1 MADKRDYYDL
11 LGVKRDVEAE
21 ELKKAYRAMA
31 KKYHPDLN
39 KDDPNAGEKFKE
51 INEAYEVLSDPQ
63 KRALYDRHGH
73 DAFDPT
79 KGGGPGGF
87 DFNMGGAGMGGFSD
101 LFDLFFSSGGGRGR
115 RGPQRGAD
123 RETRMDIT
131 FEESLFGI
139 QKDMEL
145 MRIEKCEKCGGSG
158 AEDDSGVKTC
168 PTCQGRGQVRST
180 QSTPFGKFETVKTC
194 SRCSGEGKIIEKPC
208 RNCKG
213 TGKARKRRTINVRI
227 PAGIDTGA
235 RLRVAGEGE
244 EGYQGGPSG
253 DLYITI
259 VVRPHPHFKR
269 EGYNLIG
276 HLQVDFVQAA
286 LGTEIEIPLPGGTEH
301 RLVIPEG
308 SQPGDVISVKGKGVP
323 YLNST
328 RSGDLKVILDVSIPK
343 KLSKKQ
349 REALANFYDEDSA
362 QQQRKKK
369 GMFTRIKDAMG

>member
-1 MADKRDYYDL
+1 MADKRDYYEL
-11 LGVKRDVEAE
+11 LGVKPDVGADD
-21 ELKKAYRAMA
+21 LKKAYRAMA

-39 KDDPNAGEKFKE
+39 KDDANAGEKFKE
-51 INEAYEVLSDPQ
+51 INEAYEILSDPQ

-79 KGGGPGGF
+79 RGGGGGF
-87 DFNMGGAGMGGFSD
+87 DFNMGGGGMGGFSD
-101 LFDLFFSSGGGRGR
+101 LFDMFFSGAGGRGR

-123 RETRMDIT
+123 RETRLDIT
-131 FEESLFGI
+131 FEESLFGV
-139 QKDMEL
+139 QKDLEL

-168 PTCQGRGQVRST
+168 PSCQGRGQTRST

-208 RNCKG
+208 KNCKG

-235 RLRVAGEGE
+235 RLRVQGEGE
-244 EGYQGGPSG
+244 EGTQGGPSG

-259 VVRPHPHFKR
+259 VVRPHAHFRR
-269 EGYNLIG
+269 EGYNLIA
-276 HLQVDFVQAA
+276 HLSIDFVQAA
-286 LGTEIEIPLPGGTEH
+286 LGAEIDVPLPGAVEH
-301 RLVIPEG
+301 HLVVPEG
-308 SQPGDVISVKGKGVP
+308 SQPGDVITVKGKGVP
-323 YLNST
+323 HLNST

-343 KLSKKQ
+343 KLTKKQ
-349 REALANFYDEDSA
+349 REALSTFYENSGE
-362 QQQRKKK
+362 RNKK
-369 GMFTRIKDAMG
+369 GLFSRLIDNR